1 VVKIGYEMSL
11 KQVQKLVITPE
22 LRQAIT
28 ILQLPWMEL
37 EQYISEEMLENPLLE
52 FKEKDEERGPDSAD
66 IQEQDELSPNEAEEK
81 TNHDIDWQLYF
92 EDASDIGYVAPRESR
107 DEPEVSFESFISY
120 VGTFHDYLMFQ
131 LHISSLGEDRMKI
144 GALIIGGID
153 DDGYLRM
160 KISEVAAMA
169 GVSCAEAEKVL
180 GVIQQ
185 FDPVGV
191 GARTLEE
198 CLLIQLETLK
208 ATDSPSGRLELAE
221 KLIKEHLD
229 DVAQG
234 GMVKISE
241 ALEVGVLEV
250 QDACDLVRTLD
261 PKPGRQFGGER
272 GPAYIEPDA
281 SIERVGGE
289 YVVTVHDVSAPRL
302 SINPLYRKML
312 SQVDC
317 QQDGAVDYVKSK
329 LNSALW
335 LIRSIEQRRQTL
347 QKVIECI
354 VKFQRDFLDRG
365 VKHLRPLTLE
375 DVAREIGVHES
386 TVSRATQGKYV
397 ATPRG
402 TFELKFFFTSGIPT
416 VYGKGASSESV
427 KKMIR
432 EIIEGEDPKKP
443 FSDRVISE
451 MLREQGIIISR
462 RTVAK
467 YREEERIAASTL
479 RKRFC

>member
-160 KISEVAAMA
+160 EISEVAAMA

-180 GVIQQ
+180 SVIQQ

-208 ATDSPSGRLELAE
+208 ATDSPSTRLELAE
-221 KLIKEHLD
+221 RLIKEHLD

-234 GMVKISE
+234 GLVKIAE

-250 QDACDLVRTLD
+250 QDACDLIRTLD

-354 VKFQRDFLDRG
+354 VRFQRDFLDRG

-402 TFELKFFFTSGIPT
+402 TFELKFFFTSRIPT

-432 EIIEGEDPKKP
+432 EIIEGEDPEKP

-451 MLREQGIIISR
+451 MLREQGIMISR

>member
-1 VVKIGYEMSL
+1 MRIGYEMSL

-52 FKEKDEERGPDSAD
+52 FKDKEDDRGADSSD
-66 IQEQDELSPNEAEEK
+66 MQEQDELSGNEVDEK
-81 TNHDIDWQLYF
+81 TDHDIDWELYF
-92 EDASDIGYVAPRESR
+92 EDASDIGYVAPRETR
-107 DEPEVSFESFISY
+107 DDPKASYESFIGY

-131 LHISSLGEDRMKI
+131 LHLSSLSEDRMKI

-160 KISEVAAMA
+160 KISEVAAMS
-169 GVSCAEAEKVL
+169 GVSCAEVEEVL
-180 GVIQQ
+180 SVIQQ
-185 FDPVGV
+185 FDPAGV
-191 GARTLEE
+191 GARTLKE
-198 CLLIQLETLK
+198 CLLIQLETLGT
-208 ATDSPSGRLELAE
+208 TDIPAFRLDSAR
-221 KLIKEHLD
+221 KLIENHLD

-234 GMVKISE
+234 GFIKVSE
-241 ALEVGVLEV
+241 ALGVEVLEV
-250 QDACDLVRTLD
+250 QDACDLIKTLD
-261 PKPGRQFGGER
+261 PKPGRQFSGER
-272 GPAYIEPDA
+272 GPVYIEPDA
-281 SIERVGGE
+281 SIERVGEE
-289 YVVTVHDVSAPRL
+289 YVVTVHDISAPRL
-302 SINPLYRKML
+302 SINPLYRRML
-312 SQVDC
+312 SQVDGN
-317 QQDGAVDYVKSK
+317 QEAAVDYVKSK

-354 VKFQRDFLDRG
+354 VRFQRDFFDRG
-365 VKHLRPLTLE
+365 VKYLRPLTLE
-375 DVAREIGVHES
+375 EVADEIGVHES
-386 TVSRATQGKYV
+386 TVSRATSGKYV
-397 ATPRG
+397 STPRG

-416 VYGKGASSESV
+416 VHGRGASSESV

-443 FSDRVISE
+443 LSDRAIKE
-451 MLREQGIIISR
+451 ILHEKGIMISR

-467 YREEERIAASTL
+467 YREEERIAASNL

>member
-1 VVKIGYEMSL
+1 MKIGYEMSL

-52 FKEKDEERGPDSAD
+52 FKDKDEEQGPDSSCD
-66 IQEQDELSPNEAEEK
+66 IQDEDEFSPDEIEGQ

-92 EDASDIGYVAPRESR
+92 EDASDIGYVAPWQGY
-107 DEPEVSFESFISY
+107 DEPEVSYESFIGHI
-120 VGTFHDYLMFQ
+120 GTFHDYLMFQ
-131 LHISSLGEDRMKI
+131 LHLSPISEDRMKI
-144 GALIIGGID
+144 GAFIIGGLD

-160 KISEVAAMA
+160 KISEIAAMS
-169 GVSCAEAEKVL
+169 GVSCDEVESVL
-180 GVIQQ
+180 SVIQQ
-185 FDPVGV
+185 FDPAGV
-191 GARTLEE
+191 GARSLKE

-208 ATDSPSGRLELAE
+208 AKDIPTSRLELA
-221 KLIKEHLD
+221 KTLIEEHLD
-229 DVAQG
+229 DIAQG
-234 GMVKISE
+234 GLIKIAE

-250 QDACDLVRTLD
+250 QDACDLIRTLD
-261 PKPGRQFGGER
+261 PKPGRQFRSER
-272 GPAYIEPDA
+272 APAYIEPDA

-289 YVVTVHDVSAPRL
+289 YIVTVHDVSAPRL
-302 SINPLYRKML
+302 SINPLYRRML
-312 SQVDC
+312 SAADGN
-317 QQDGAVDYVKSK
+317 QDAAKDYVKSK

-354 VKFQRDFLDRG
+354 VKFQRDFFDRG
-365 VKHLRPLTLE
+365 VKYLSPLTLE

-402 TFELKFFFTSGIPT
+402 TFELKFFFTSGIQT
-416 VYGKGASSESV
+416 VHGKGASSESV

-432 EIIEGEDPKKP
+432 EIIEGEDPEKP
-443 FSDRVISE
+443 FSDRAIRE
-451 MLREQGIIISR
+451 ILIEQGIMISR

-467 YREEERIAASTL
+467 YREEEGIAPSTL

>member
-1 VVKIGYEMSL
+1 VKLGYEMSL

-37 EQYISEEMLENPLLE
+37 EQYLSQEMLENPLLE
-52 FKEKDEERGPDSAD
+52 FKDKGDERGADSSDVREQGESSPD
-66 IQEQDELSPNEAEEK
+66 EGEEK
-81 TNHDIDWQLYF
+81 TDHDIDWELYF
-92 EDASDIGYVAPRESR
+92 EDASDIGYMAPQGSW
-107 DEPEVSFESFISY
+107 DEPDVSYDSFISY
-120 VGTFHDYLMFQ
+120 ASTFHDYLMFQ
-131 LHISSLGEDRMKI
+131 LHISSLSDAWMKI

-160 KISEVAAMA
+160 TISEIAAMA

-180 GVIQQ
+180 SVIQQ
-185 FDPVGV
+185 FDPTGV

-198 CLLIQLETLK
+198 CLLIQLETLD
-208 ATDSPSGRLELAE
+208 ATQHPSDKLELA
-221 KLIKEHLD
+221 KRLIKGHLD

-234 GMVKISE
+234 GLVKISE

-250 QDACDLVRTLD
+250 QDACDLIRTLD

-289 YVVTVHDVSAPRL
+289 YIVTVHDVSAPRL

-312 SQVDC
+312 SQADC
-317 QQDGAVDYVKSK
+317 QQDAAVDYVKSK

-354 VKFQRDFLDRG
+354 VRFQRDFLDRG
-365 VKHLRPLTLE
+365 VKYLKPLTLE
-375 DVAREIGVHES
+375 EVAREIGVHES

-402 TFELKFFFTSGIPT
+402 TLDLKFFFTSGIQT

-432 EIIEGEDPKKP
+432 EIIEGEDPKHP

-451 MLREQGIIISR
+451 MLREQGIMISR

>member
-1 VVKIGYEMSL
+1 MVKIGYEMSL

-160 KISEVAAMA
+160 EISEVAAMA

-180 GVIQQ
+180 SVIQQ

-208 ATDSPSGRLELAE
+208 ATDSPSTRLELAE
-221 KLIKEHLD
+221 RLIKEHLD

-234 GMVKISE
+234 GLVKIAE

-250 QDACDLVRTLD
+250 QDACDLIRTLD

-354 VKFQRDFLDRG
+354 VRFQRDFLDRG

-402 TFELKFFFTSGIPT
+402 TFELKFFFTSRIPT

-432 EIIEGEDPKKP
+432 EIIEGEDPEKP

-451 MLREQGIIISR
+451 MLREQGIMISR